1 MILTVTLNP
10 AVDKNCRLEELHT
23 GVVNRLRTAACWP
36 GGKGINVTRVLRQ
49 FKLPVMAI
57 GFLGGNNGKMIEE
70 AVEQLGADCF
80 FTHVEGETRVNTN
93 LIEDNGRVTEILEP
107 GPTITGKNLEEFVKC
122 YVGCLEQCQLV
133 VLSGSLPKGVPS
145 DFYATLIKLA
155 NAYGGKTILDTSGE
169 ALKAGLEA
177 VPYLVKPNGPELE
190 QLAGRALSTREDL
203 IEESKKLLKKG
214 IQKVVVSLG
223 SEGMLYVDG
232 EGALFAPAK
241 EVQVV
246 STVGCGDT
254 AVASL
259 CMSELAGDD
268 RETMLH
274 KAVAL
279 SAANAATEGCG
290 QIPMELYLELL

>member
-1 MILTVTLNP
+1 MTVTLNP
-10 AVDKNCRLEELHT
+10 AVDKNCRLDELHI
-23 GVVNRLRTAACWP
+23 GAVNRLSTAICWP

-49 FKLPVMAI
+49 FKLPVTAI

-93 LIEDNGRVTEILEP
+93 LIEENGRVTEILEP
-107 GPTITGKNLEEFVKC
+107 GPRITGKNLEEFMKC
-122 YVGCLEQCQLV
+122 YVGCLEQCNLV
-133 VLSGSLPKGVPS
+133 VLSGSFPQGVPTN
-145 DFYATLIKLA
+145 FYATLIKLA
-155 NAYGGKTILDTSGE
+155 NAYGVKTVLDASGE
-169 ALKAGLEA
+169 ALRAGLEA
-177 VPYLVKPNGPELE
+177 APYLVKPNKAELE
-190 QLAGRALSTREDL
+190 QLVGRALPTGKAL
-203 IEESKKLLKKG
+203 TEEANKLLEKG

-223 SEGMLYVDG
+223 SEGMLYVDR
-232 EGALFAPAK
+232 EGSFFAPAK
-241 EVQVV
+241 AVSVV

-259 CMSELAGDD
+259 CMSEIAGDD
-268 RETMLH
+268 RQMALR

-279 SAANAATEGCG
+279 SAANATTEGCG

>member
-10 AVDKNCRLEELHT
+10 AVDKNCRLEELHI
-23 GVVNRLRTAACWP
+23 GAVNRLSTATGWA

-80 FTHVEGETRVNTN
+80 FTQVEGETRVNTN

-107 GPTITGKNLEEFVKC
+107 GPTITGKKLEEFIKC
-122 YVGCLEQCQLV
+122 YVGCLEQCNLV
-133 VLSGSLPKGVPS
+133 ILSGSLPKGVPV
-145 DFYATLIKLA
+145 DFYATLIKLS
-155 NAYGGKTILDTSGE
+155 NAYGVKTVLDTSGE

-177 VPYLVKPNGPELE
+177 VPYLVKPNRTELE
-190 QLAGRALSTREDL
+190 QLVGRSLTTREEL
-203 IEESKKLLKKG
+203 AAEAAKLLQKG

-223 SEGMLYVDG
+223 SEGMMYVDR
-232 EGALFAPAK
+232 EGSLFEPAK
-241 EVQVV
+241 QVRV
-246 STVGCGDT
+246 LSTVGCGDT

-259 CMSELAGDD
+259 CMSELAGED
-268 RETMLH
+268 REMALR

-279 SAANAATEGCG
+279 SAANATTEGCG
-290 QIPMELYLELL
+290 QIPMDTYLELL